1 MERIAFLFPGQG
13 AQYVGMGK
21 DLYENSEVARSLFEK
36 ADRVLNFKLSKLCF
50 EGPQDMLKKTD
61 ICQPAI
67 FTVSIAAMETLKE
80 LKDLRPDFLAGL
92 SLGEYTALCAAKAL
106 DFADALLLLR
116 KRGEFMQ
123 AAAEE
128 NPGKMISI
136 IGLAKEKVNQVA
148 RDSGAE
154 IANLNCPGQIVV
166 SGSSQEIEIAKQL
179 AQEAGARKV
188 IALDVAGAFHSKFMK
203 KAGLKLEKELERVD
217 IKMPQAAVVSNVDAR
232 PYKTVAQ
239 IKKYLTQQISSSVLW
254 QDSCE
259 FMLKEGVNKFY
270 EIGPGRV
277 LKGLMGRINAN
288 VQVINIQK
296 IEDIL
301 SLETSNQK
309 PVTREN

>member
-1 MERIAFLFPGQG
+1 MTIERIGFLFPGQG
-13 AQYVGMGK
+13 AQYAGMGK

-50 EGPQDMLKKTD
+50 EGPQDILKKTD

-92 SLGEYTALCAAKAL
+92 SLGEYSALCAAGAL
-106 DFADALLLLR
+106 DFADALILLR
-116 KRGEFMQ
+116 KRGQLMQ
-123 AAAEE
+123 EAAQEC
-128 NPGKMISI
+128 PGEMISI
-136 IGLAKEKVNQVA
+136 IGVSRENV
-148 RDSGAE
+148 AE
-154 IANLNCPGQIVV
+154 IAKQADAEVANLNCPGQIIV
-166 SGSSQEIEIAKQL
+166 SGSSQNIERARQL
-179 AQEAGARKV
+179 AQEAGARKI

-203 KAGLKLEKELERVD
+203 NAGLKLEKELERVD
-217 IKMPQAAVVSNVDAR
+217 IKMPQAQVVSNVDAR

-270 EIGPGRV
+270 EIGPGKV

-288 VQVINIQK
+288 VPVINIDK
-296 IEDIL
+296 YEDITKL
-301 SLETSNQK
+301 LN
-309 PVTREN
+309 

>member
-1 MERIAFLFPGQG
+1 MTIERIGFLFPGQG
-13 AQYVGMGK
+13 AQYAGMGK

-50 EGPQDMLKKTD
+50 EGPQDILKKTD

-92 SLGEYTALCAAKAL
+92 SLGEYSALCAAGAL
-106 DFADALLLLR
+106 DFADALILLR
-116 KRGEFMQ
+116 KRGQLMQ
-123 AAAEE
+123 EAAEE
-128 NPGKMISI
+128 CPGEMISI
-136 IGLAKEKVNQVA
+136 IGVSRENV
-148 RDSGAE
+148 AE
-154 IANLNCPGQIVV
+154 IAKQADAEVANLNCPGQIIV
-166 SGSSQEIEIAKQL
+166 SGSSQNIERARQL
-179 AQEAGARKV
+179 AQEAGARKI

-203 KAGLKLEKELERVD
+203 NAGLKLEKELERVD
-217 IKMPQAAVVSNVDAR
+217 IKMPQAQVVSNVDAR

-270 EIGPGRV
+270 EIGPGKV

-288 VQVINIQK
+288 VPVINIDK
-296 IEDIL
+296 YEDITKL
-301 SLETSNQK
+301 LNC
-309 PVTREN
+309 